1 MMRPIA
7 GQRVTEILVTLS
19 ASDLRGRYG
28 RGPWRLL
35 KWLVDPFALVGVYL
49 ILVSALL
56 DEHGRATG
64 LSLAC
69 AVVPFQFLMMSV
81 INAMDSVRMRAPII
95 TNMAFPR
102 TLIPLASVVTEAA
115 AFAASLLLLAIMMA
129 AYGVAPTAAALW
141 LPAIVGVNLVL
152 AVAIAYPATLLAVW
166 VRDMRSFLVSVVR
179 TLFFLAPGLVALDQI
194 SGDGADLV
202 RLNPLTGLFEAYRD
216 ALLYGHSPE
225 AWKLLWPLAV
235 AALVAAIFVPIFRR
249 EQAQLAKV
257 A

>member
-1 MMRPIA
+1 
-7 GQRVTEILVTLS
+7 
-19 ASDLRGRYG
+19 
-28 RGPWRLL
+28 
-35 KWLVDPFALVGVYL
+35 
-49 ILVSALL
+49 VSALL
-56 DEHGRATG
+56 DEPGRAIG

-81 INAMDSVRMRAPII
+81 LNAMDSVRMRAPII

-102 TLIPLASVVTEAA
+102 ALIPLASVITEAA

-129 AYGVAPTAAALW
+129 VYGVAPTAAALW
-141 LPAIVGVNLVL
+141 LPVVVGVNVAL
-152 AVAIAYPATLLAVW
+152 AAAIAYPATLLAVW
-166 VRDMRSFLVSVVR
+166 VRDMAPFVVSLVR
-179 TLFFLAPGLVALDQI
+179 ALFFLAPGLVALDQI

-216 ALLYGHSPE
+216 ALLYGHSPA

-235 AALVAAIFVPIFRR
+235 AGVLAAIFVPVFRR
-249 EQAQLAKV
+249 EQGQLAKKV

>member
-1 MMRPIA
+1 M
-7 GQRVTEILVTLS
+7 
-19 ASDLRGRYG
+19 
-28 RGPWRLL
+28 L
-35 KWLVDPFALVGVYL
+35 KWLADPFALVGVYL
-49 ILVSALL
+49 VLVSVLL
-56 DEHGRATG
+56 DEQGRAIG
-64 LSLAC
+64 LSIAC

-81 INAMDSVRMRAPII
+81 LNAMDSVRIRAPII
-95 TNMAFPR
+95 TNMAFRR

-115 AFAASLLLLAIMMA
+115 AFAASLLLLAAMMA

-141 LPAIVGVNLVL
+141 LPVVVAVNLAL
-152 AVAIAYPATLLAVW
+152 AAAIAYPATLLAVW
-166 VRDMRSFLVSVVR
+166 VRDMAPFVVSAVR

-216 ALLYGHSPE
+216 ALLYGQSPA

-235 AALVAAIFVPIFRR
+235 AALLAAVFVPIFRR
-249 EQAQLAKV
+249 EQAQLAKI